1 MKGRNDTMKKY
12 NRTLLVA
19 LLIVAV
25 FATAIGGTF
34 AWFTDSEESTG
45 NVIKSGTLDLGFT
58 WAEHGSDEY
67 KDAST
72 GAIFDYKYW
81 EPGYVQV
88 RDVKIANLGDLA
100 FKYQLNVKED
110 VASSGEYQLAKVID
124 VYTFPA
130 GTTVDRDVIAS
141 TAPVGTIA
149 DLMGDID
156 GAAHGVL
163 LPAEGVGSTDVN
175 EDDTS
180 PRGEVGMIIALK
192 MQESAG
198 NEYQNLSIGGDG
210 FVLEL
215 LATQYTWENDDFDHT
230 YDGEADYDNDLP
242 KADIIVNNTNPDFTL
257 YNLASFQ
264 PVGKDLK
271 ADVAYLF
278 KATET
283 AEEAAAGPYGDWHAD
298 YVITVDKEIKAE
310 SAGLVG
316 GYGSYGSLGFLIPQ
330 DAVPGVEY
338 RLLKDVSGRG
348 IQFSYESICSDVGE
362 FMCGVFNLDE
372 QNVGT
377 KLTVELRLYELQGD
391 TMNNENNEDETGHY
405 VVAARTVYALETPL
419 QYNLDVMAQ

>member
-1 MKGRNDTMKKY
+1 MKKY

-34 AWFTDSEESTG
+34 AWFTDSVESTG

-58 WAEHGSDEY
+58 WAEYDSDEY

-88 RDVKIANLGDLA
+88 RKVKIANLGDLA

-110 VASSGEYQLAKVID
+110 VPSTGEYKLAQKID

-130 GTTVDRDVIAS
+130 GTTVDRATIAAA
-141 TAPVGTIA
+141 TPVGTIA
-149 DLMGDID
+149 DLMADND

-163 LPAEGVGSTDVN
+163 LPAEGVGSTDVH
-175 EDDTS
+175 EDDA
-180 PRGEVGMIIALK
+180 PRGEVGMTIALK

-210 FVLEL
+210 FALEL

-230 YDGEADYDNDLP
+230 YDEGAEFDNGYP
-242 KADIIVNNTNPDFTL
+242 KADITVDKTNPIVSL
-257 YNLASFQ
+257 YDLSSFQ
-264 PVGKDLK
+264 SQGKDLK
-271 ADVAYLF
+271 LDIAYWF

-283 AEEAAAGPYGDWHAD
+283 AEEVKESPYCNWHAD
-298 YVITVDKEIKAE
+298 YVVSVDKLVKAE
-310 SAGLVG
+310 SAGLG
-316 GYGSYGSLGFLIPQ
+316 GAYGDWDSLGFLIPA
-330 DAVPGVEY
+330 DAEPGVEY

-348 IQFSYESICSDVGE
+348 IQFSYESICTDVGE
-362 FMCGVFNLDE
+362 FMCGAFNLSDE
-372 QNVGT
+372 NIGT
-377 KLTVELRLYELQGD
+377 KLTVELRLYELDGEILE
-391 TMNNENNEDETGHY
+391 NENREEETGNY
-405 VVAARTVYALETPL
+405 IVVDTQVYSFEKPLE
-419 QYNLDVMAQ
+419 YNIEIMNQ